1 VYLIVLRVA
10 HLFTNLLPNSIPDV
24 DGLPLP
30 KRNILPFF
38 HSMGAALGE
47 LALMS
52 NSIPGAIKRYDD
64 SSFGMKRTE
73 IVCANCGGHL
83 VASHS
88 RFSPVLFPDGTLMAY
103 FRVMCSGEKDIVRQ
117 METRSMNDIV

>member
-1 VYLIVLRVA
+1 MSISIKSVYLIVLRVEL
-10 HLFTNLLPNSIPDV
+10 LFINLLPNSIPDV
-24 DGLPLP
+24 DGLPLR

-38 HSMGAALGE
+38 PSTGGRAAWGE

-83 VASHS
+83 VASHL
-88 RFSPVLFPDGTLMAY
+88 RFPPCFVSGLEADGV
-103 FRVMCSGEKDIVRQ
+103 F
-117 METRSMNDIV
+117 

>member
-1 VYLIVLRVA
+1 MLHVELP
-10 HLFTNLLPNSIPDV
+10 FTNLLPNSIPDV
-24 DGLPLP
+24 DGLHLP
-30 KRNILPFF
+30 KRNILPF
-38 HSMGAALGE
+38 APCE

-83 VASHS
+83 VASHL
-88 RFSPVLFPDGTLMAY
+88 RFPPCFVSGLEADGV
-103 FRVMCSGEKDIVRQ
+103 F
-117 METRSMNDIV
+117 